1 MKLNKS
7 IVFAVITLLLGI
19 TFTTTSFASTATV
32 TTDTLNLREEASI
45 DSTALKLLN
54 LGDKL
59 EVVEEKEEWVKVK
72 TTNGTLGYVYKEYI
86 DIKDDEQENIIKD
99 DEKSV
104 PEENVQ
110 ENIQENVTKN
120 KLEVKELTLKNEVD
134 LYILP
139 LLNSTKLEKVQ
150 KNTNITIME
159 ETNNWLYVET
169 ENYNGW
175 VIKSFVIADENE
187 TNQEEQNNKVDETTI
202 DKKVMYVNYSSIY
215 VRQEPS
221 TSAEVV
227 DTLILNNQVNVIA
240 EAGDWYKVEVDG
252 KEGYIAKRL
261 LSNSKQEEEEATR
274 NARER
279 QLTDREQAEVNN
291 AVSNSTSNTI
301 GEEIAEFAKQ
311 YLGCPYVY
319 GGSGPSSFDCSG
331 FTMYVYKNFGIRL
344 SHSATAQSKN
354 GVYVAKEDLQ
364 PGDLVFFK
372 DYETMNGI
380 GHVGI
385 YIGNGDFIHAS
396 SGTGY
401 CVKVSTLLS
410 GSYLN
415 RYETARR
422 LV

>member
-19 TFTTTSFASTATV
+19 TFTNTSFASTATV
-32 TTDTLNLREEASI
+32 TTDTLNLREEAST

-54 LGDKL
+54 SGDKL
-59 EVVEEKEEWVKVK
+59 EVIEEKEEWVKVK
-72 TTNGTLGYVYKEYI
+72 TTNGTLGYVYKEYV
-86 DIKDDEQENIIKD
+86 DIKDNEQENIIKD